1 MSELVQAL
9 GTTRRLRAL
18 IAIGWTEAEL
28 SDLFCLRSKLI
39 GELLSGVHDYVEKP
53 LARYIALKYERASGA
68 HRKSSEADA
77 SRARART
84 LGWPSTHA
92 WDDIDI
98 DDPKARARGWVRGDA
113 IDELAVE
120 LAMRG
125 ELAPGAKL
133 RKRDAHEAIRRM
145 RERDVPT
152 AEIARRAH
160 VSERTVHRQG
170 HENVRPHGAPNIDTA
185 AA

>member
-1 MSELVQAL
+1 MTALVRGL

-18 IAIGWTEAEL
+18 VAIGWTEPEL
-28 SDLFCLRSKLI
+28 ADLFCLRPQLI
-39 GELLSGVHDYVEKP
+39 AELLDGVHEQVQGP
-53 LARYIALKYERASGA
+53 LARYIALKYERLCGA
-68 HRKSSEADA
+68 FRKSPEADA
-77 SRARART
+77 SRARARS

-98 DDPKARARGWVRGDA
+98 DDPKARARGWVRGDG
-113 IDELAVE
+113 IDEFAVE
-120 LAMRG
+120 LAVRG

-145 RERDVPT
+145 RERDIPT

-170 HENVRPHGAPNIDTA
+170 NENARPQGASDITTA

>member
-1 MSELVQAL
+1 MTALVQGL

-18 IAIGWTEAEL
+18 IAIGWTESEL
-28 SDLFCLRSKLI
+28 ADLFCLRSRLVA
-39 GELLSGVHDYVEKP
+39 ELLAGVHEQVQKP
-53 LARYIALKYERASGA
+53 LARYVALRYERLSGA
-68 HRKSSEADA
+68 HRESTEADE
-77 SRARART
+77 SRALAKQ
-84 LGWPSTHA
+84 LGWASTLA

-98 DDPKARARGWVRGDA
+98 NDPKARARGWVRSDG
-113 IDELAVE
+113 IDEFAVE
-120 LAMRG
+120 LAVRG
-125 ELAPGAKL
+125 ELKPGAKL

-145 RERDVPT
+145 RERNMPT

-170 HENVRPHGAPNIDTA
+170 NENARLQGTPDITTA